1 MGSRKSL
8 LVQLVPWTSTSL
20 LVRLAHAVSTE
31 QFTPIQQ
38 RAAAALLGAIV
49 GDAAAQT
56 SHWNYDRAAFHA
68 KLRSEGRHE
77 TPEFFRS
84 NGFYTVTPG
93 RNSCYGDQII
103 AIAEHLVNNPKD
115 PFGQT
120 NTAKLVDK
128 LEATFD
134 GASAYGPWP
143 LDPEA
148 PKPTMPI
155 AGPWRHGS
163 LKGFLDNLRAGKR
176 EVPECGSDD
185 FQADCF
191 AKAIPCVALYAGHP
205 ELLAF
210 VETAVRSTQN
220 TAEAVAF
227 AQAAAK
233 VLEVC
238 VLGHANDVASAIEL
252 ASAALQARPLRPGV
266 LSPLQALELVLEICG
281 MGPPSFE
288 SAVDVL
294 GAHPMMKPN
303 LKSPV
308 SLVA

>member
-1 MGSRKSL
+1 
-8 LVQLVPWTSTSL
+8 
-20 LVRLAHAVSTE
+20 
-31 QFTPIQQ
+31 
-38 RAAAALLGAIV
+38 
-49 GDAAAQT
+49 
-56 SHWNYDRAAFHA
+56 
-68 KLRSEGRHE
+68 
-77 TPEFFRS
+77 
-84 NGFYTVTPG
+84 
-93 RNSCYGDQII
+93 
-103 AIAEHLVNNPKD
+103 
-115 PFGQT
+115 
-120 NTAKLVDK
+120 
-128 LEATFD
+128 
-134 GASAYGPWP
+134 
-143 LDPEA
+143 
-148 PKPTMPI
+148 MPI

-238 VLGHANDVASAIEL
+238 VLGHAIEL